1 MKIVLATRNPGKLRE
16 FRELWP
22 EVSAVPDLPPVE
34 ETGATFAENALL
46 KARAAA
52 AHAGCRALGEDSG
65 LVVDA
70 LDGRPGV
77 FSARYGGNDRLLEEM
92 RQVPDGM
99 RTARYVA
106 ALVLVDAAGAV
117 LAEAEGACE
126 GAIARAPRGTG
137 GFGYDPIFMLP
148 DGRTMAELPSEEK
161 NAISHRGRAVR
172 ALLEF
177 LERGG

>member
-1 MKIVLATRNPGKLRE
+1 MKIVLETRNPGKLRE

-106 ALVLVDAAGAV
+106 PPAP
-117 LAEAEGACE
+117 CSQRRR
-126 GAIARAPRGTG
+126 ARARARSRAR
-137 GFGYDPIFMLP
+137 L
-148 DGRTMAELPSEEK
+148 A
-161 NAISHRGRAVR
+161 GRADSGTIRFSCCPTAARWRNFRPKRRTRSVI
-172 ALLEF
+172 
-177 LERGG
+177 GGGR